1 MVVLV
6 YRMER
11 KSCRV
16 EECEGLATVQQL
28 RDYGERKKKEEG
40 SLHWAALYAGL
51 FSLSAKYIKKK
62 KKEKEKS

>member
-1 MVVLV
+1 
-6 YRMER
+6 
-11 KSCRV
+11 
-16 EECEGLATVQQL
+16 VQQL